1 MPGKRGGLHS
11 AICLSFGLTGLALLS
26 SAWQVQQQEL
36 ESTTAAEVSSD
47 SSSSSSDDDQVI
59 CVSRL

>member
-47 SSSSSSDDDQVI
+47 SSSSSRDDDQVI
-59 CVSRL
+59 CVSCL